1 MVYIRSDNAIPSI
14 SIRGVNKPNKPNK
27 TNKTNSRDMLCSLSK
42 CALSFICT
50 FERRTNTIKFVWD
63 VQFITDTNL
72 TTKDAMLTQKLKL
85 G

>member
-14 SIRGVNKPNKPNK
+14 SIRGVNKTNK

-72 TTKDAMLTQKLKL
+72 TTKDAMLTQKSKL